1 VTSPDGRQTAAE
13 TPPEL
18 EPLLDYL
25 KRTRGFDFT
34 AYKRSSL
41 NRRIRKRMQTVA
53 VPDFGEYIDYL
64 EAHPEEFQHL
74 FNTILINVTSFFR
87 DEAAWQFL
95 ASDVI
100 PRIVAGRDELIRVWS
115 SGCASG
121 QEAYSTA
128 ILLAEALGAE
138 RFRQRVKIYAT
149 DVDEEALAQA
159 RQALYTPKEVEDVPP
174 PLLANYFER
183 TPHHYVF
190 NKELRRSVIFGRHDL
205 VQDAPISRVHLLVC
219 RNTLMYLNSDAQAR
233 ILARFHYALNGVGFL
248 FLGKAEM
255 LLTHSHLFSPVDLKH
270 RVFVKVPS
278 QETRALL
285 RAAVANRDEGIHHM
299 PNDTR
304 LRDVALESDPV
315 AHMVTDGAGIVVV
328 INERARALFGLT
340 PDDIGRPLR
349 DLSVSYRPADLRS
362 AIEEAAA
369 KRQAVVRKDA
379 AWRGPSG
386 EPRFLDVTVLPL
398 FELDGSLLGVKVAFG
413 DVTPF
418 KELQDELQ
426 QSKQALETAY
436 EELQSSNEELETTNE
451 ELQSSNEELETTN
464 EELQSTNEE
473 LETMN
478 EELQSTN
485 EELETINAELRQRTD
500 ELNDSAAFLSSI
512 LSGLRAGVAVV
523 DRELKVLV
531 WNERATDLWG
541 LRADEAQ
548 GRHLLNLDIG
558 LPLSELRQPIR
569 ACLAGEA
576 RYHQVELDATNRRGR
591 SIRCTVTCTPLDA
604 APGGGIRGVILVMGS
619 GDEPSPS

>member
-1 VTSPDGRQTAAE
+1 VTQPAQPDA
-13 TPPEL
+13 PPEL

-41 NRRIRKRMQTVA
+41 NRRIRKRMQAVA
-53 VPDFGEYIDYL
+53 VPEFAEYIDYL
-64 EAHPEEFQHL
+64 EVHPEEFQHL
-74 FNTILINVTSFFR
+74 FNTILINVTGFFR
-87 DEAAWQFL
+87 DTAAWQFL
-95 ASDVI
+95 AADII
-100 PRIVAGRDELIRVWS
+100 PRIVGDKHEQVRVWS
-115 SGCASG
+115 AGCASG
-121 QEAYSTA
+121 QEAYSVA
-128 ILLAEALGAE
+128 IVLAEALGIE
-138 RFRQRVKIYAT
+138 RFRAWVKIYAT

-159 RQALYTPKEVEDVPP
+159 RQATYIPKEVEDVPP
-174 PLLANYFER
+174 ALLAKYFER
-183 TPHHYVF
+183 TPNHYVF

-205 VQDAPISRVHLLVC
+205 VQDAPISRIHLLVC
-219 RNTLMYLNSDAQAR
+219 RNTLMYLNSETQAR
-233 ILARFHYALNGVGFL
+233 ILARFHYALNGGGFL

-278 QETRALL
+278 HETRVLL
-285 RAAVANRDEGIHHM
+285 RAAVVNRDEGILHM

-315 AHMVTDGAGIVVV
+315 AQMVTDGGGTVTM

-340 PDDIGRPLR
+340 NDDVGRPLR

-369 KRQAVVRKDA
+369 GRRPVLRKDV
-379 AWRGPSG
+379 AWDGLSG
-386 EPRFLDVTVLPL
+386 ESRFLDITVVPL
-398 FELDGSLLGVKVAFG
+398 FELDGSVLGAKIAFA
-413 DVTPF
+413 DVTPV
-418 KELQDELQ
+418 KALQEELQ

-464 EELQSTNEE
+464 EELQSTSEE

-485 EELETINAELRQRTD
+485 EELETINTELRQRTD
-500 ELNDSAAFLSSI
+500 ELNDSAAFLASI
-512 LSGLRAGVAVV
+512 LAGIRAGVAVI
-523 DRELKVLV
+523 DRDLKVLV
-531 WNERATDLWG
+531 WNERAADLWG
-541 LRADEAQ
+541 LRADEVQ

-558 LPLSELRQPIR
+558 LPLAELRQPIR
-569 ACLAGEA
+569 ACLAGES
-576 RYHQVELDATNRRGR
+576 RFQQLELDATNRRGR
-591 SIRCTVTCTPLDA
+591 PIRCTVTCTPLDSV
-604 APGGGIRGVILVMGS
+604 PGAGIRGVILLMGTR
-619 GDEPSPS
+619 DEPAPA